1 MNVPETP
8 VCEGGPNKVA
18 KQWNPL
24 QDLMLLQDRMNR
36 LFEDATERRAR
47 VGLDP
52 TDDVETADWY
62 PAADVYDRDEEYL
75 IAVDLPGI
83 ERSALEINLDDSDRL
98 VIKGTRSGGSEPIKS
113 QRPMGSFLRTFNV
126 PASVEQKQIKAQ
138 YKDGVLEVRLPKLK
152 AEKAKRIEIK
162 VS

>member
-1 MNVPETP
+1 MS
-8 VCEGGPNKVA
+8 

-47 VGLDP
+47 VDSET
-52 TDDVETADWY
+52 TDDVETAEWY
-62 PAADVYDRDEEYL
+62 PLADVYDQNEEYL

-83 ERSALEINLDDSDRL
+83 DRSVLEITIDDNRL
-98 VIKGTRSGGSEPIKS
+98 TIKGTRVLGETLTARTERPSG
-113 QRPMGSFLRTFNV
+113 RFLRRFRV
-126 PASVEQKQIKAQ
+126 PGSVAQKEIRAA
-138 YKDGVLEVRLPKLK
+138 YKDGVLEVRLPKRMEE
-152 AEKAKRIEIK
+152 APKRIEIK

>member
-1 MNVPETP
+1 VS
-8 VCEGGPNKVA
+8 

-36 LFEDATERRAR
+36 LFEDVTVRRTR
-47 VGLDP
+47 VDAEQG
-52 TDDVETADWY
+52 DDIEAAEWY
-62 PAADVYDRDEEYL
+62 PTADVYDDQGQYL

-83 ERSALEINLDDSDRL
+83 DRSALEITIDDNQL
-98 VIKGTRSGGSEPIKS
+98 TVKGTRAIAESSKS
-113 QRPMGSFLRTFNV
+113 RTERHTGPFLRTFSV
-126 PASVEQKQIKAQ
+126 PGSVDQNNIHAT

-152 AEKAKRIEIK
+152 EEMAKRIEIK

>member
-1 MNVPETP
+1 MS
-8 VCEGGPNKVA
+8 

-47 VGLDP
+47 VDAE
-52 TDDVETADWY
+52 TSDDIETAEWY
-62 PAADVYDRDEEYL
+62 PAADVYDHDGEYL

-83 ERSALEINLDDSDRL
+83 DRSALEITIDDNRL
-98 VIKGTRSGGSEPIKS
+98 TIKGTRAVTETSTSRTE
-113 QRPMGSFLRTFNV
+113 RPTGRFLRKFSV
-126 PASVEQKQIKAQ
+126 PGSVDQKSIHAA
-138 YKDGVLEVRLPKLK
+138 YKDGVLEVRLPKRK
-152 AEKAKRIEIK
+152 EEMAKRIEIK

>member
-1 MNVPETP
+1 MS
-8 VCEGGPNKVA
+8 

-47 VGLDP
+47 VDTQPGDNI
-52 TDDVETADWY
+52 ETAEWC
-62 PAADVYDRDEEYL
+62 PTADVYDNDGEYL

-83 ERSALEINLDDSDRL
+83 DRAALEISIDDNRLDIR
-98 VIKGTRSGGSEPIKS
+98 GTRAANTSSSRGE
-113 QRPMGSFLRTFNV
+113 RPTGRFLRTFSM
-126 PASVEQKQIKAQ
+126 PGSVDQNSIQAE
-138 YKDGVLEVRLPKLK
+138 YKDGVLEVSLPKRK
-152 AEKAKRIEIK
+152 EETSKRIEIK

>member
-1 MNVPETP
+1 M
-8 VCEGGPNKVA
+8 A

-36 LFEDATERRAR
+36 LFEDATERRTQVATDQ
-47 VGLDP
+47 G
-52 TDDVETADWY
+52 DDVETADWY
-62 PAADVYDRDEEYL
+62 PATDVYDRDSEYL
-75 IAVDLPGI
+75 IALDLPGI
-83 ERSALEINLDDSDRL
+83 DRSALEINIDNDRL
-98 VIKGTRSGGSEPIKS
+98 VIKGTRAGAGSEPVKS

-126 PASVEQKQIKAQ
+126 PASVDQKQIKAQ

-152 AEKAKRIEIK
+152 EQKAKRIEIK

>member
-1 MNVPETP
+1 MGETD
-8 VCEGGPNKVA
+8 VS

-47 VGLDP
+47 VDAE
-52 TDDVETADWY
+52 TSDDIETAEWY
-62 PAADVYDRDEEYL
+62 PAADVYDHEGEYS

-83 ERSALEINLDDSDRL
+83 DRSALEITIDDNRL
-98 VIKGTRSGGSEPIKS
+98 TIKGTRAVAETSTSRTE
-113 QRPMGSFLRTFNV
+113 RPAGRFLRTFSV
-126 PASVEQKQIKAQ
+126 PNSVNQKSIHAT
-138 YKDGVLEVRLPKLK
+138 YKDGVLEVLLPKRK
-152 AEKAKRIEIK
+152 EEVAKRIEIK

>member
-1 MNVPETP
+1 M
-8 VCEGGPNKVA
+8 A

-47 VGLDP
+47 VGLDSTDS
-52 TDDVETADWY
+52 TDDVETVDWY
-62 PAADVYDRDEEYL
+62 PAADVYDRGEEYL

-83 ERSALEINLDDSDRL
+83 DRSALEIDLDDNDRL
-98 VIKGTRSGGSEPIKS
+98 VIKGTRAGDSDPVKS

-152 AEKAKRIEIK
+152 EQKAKRIEIK